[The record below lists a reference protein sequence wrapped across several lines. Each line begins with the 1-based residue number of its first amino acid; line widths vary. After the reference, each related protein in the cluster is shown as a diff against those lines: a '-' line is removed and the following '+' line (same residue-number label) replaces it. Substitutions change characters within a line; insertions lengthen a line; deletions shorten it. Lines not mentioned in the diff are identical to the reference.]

1 MDPILQDIEGAVKGG
16 FFDDWQPSELSVT
29 GVEELLGQVGM
40 MSDARRRKHLES
52 ISNQSWHIEV
62 SYYGGGGEARP
73 PGVFGLP
80 ADDQIRYSYDD
91 VTKVVFR
98 LSEEAFGAKLESVI
112 ESWSEWR
119 TVAHSLKQVTWLSRD
134 GPAAA
139 KGQQGKWL
147 SR

>member
-1 MDPILQDIEGAVKGG
+1 MSHDSILQDIEMAVKAGYH
-16 FFDDWQPSELSVT
+16 DDWQPSELAVT
-29 GVEELLGQVGM
+29 PVGELMSQVAM
-40 MSDARRRKHLES
+40 MSDARRQGHLKAIGS
-52 ISNQSWHIEV
+52 Q
-62 SYYGGGGEARP
+62 GGGGDARP

-98 LSEEAFGAKLESVI
+98 LSEEAFGEKLESVI
-112 ESWSEWR
+112 ESWPEWR
-119 TVAHSLKQVTWLSRD
+119 MVAHSLKQVTWLSRD
-134 GPAAA
+134 GPAAV

>member
-1 MDPILQDIEGAVKGG
+1 MSILQDIEMAVKAGYH
-16 FFDDWQPSELSVT
+16 DYWEPSELAVT
-29 GVEELLGQVGM
+29 PAEELMSQVAM
-40 MSDARRRKHLES
+40 MSDARRQGYLKS
-52 ISNQSWHIEV
+52 IGSQ
-62 SYYGGGGEARP
+62 GGGGDARP

-98 LSEEAFGAKLESVI
+98 LSPKAFDAKLESVI
-112 ESWSEWR
+112 ESWPEWR
-119 TVAHSLKQVTWLSRD
+119 AVARTLKRVTWLSRD

-139 KGQQGKWL
+139 KGQQGQQGKWL

>member
-1 MDPILQDIEGAVKGG
+1 MKKSELDPILQDIQEAVKGG
-16 FFDDWQPSELSVT
+16 YFDDWQPSELSVT
-29 GVEELLGQVGM
+29 PVEELLGQVGM

-52 ISNQSWHIEV
+52 IGNQ
-62 SYYGGGGEARP
+62 GGGGEARP